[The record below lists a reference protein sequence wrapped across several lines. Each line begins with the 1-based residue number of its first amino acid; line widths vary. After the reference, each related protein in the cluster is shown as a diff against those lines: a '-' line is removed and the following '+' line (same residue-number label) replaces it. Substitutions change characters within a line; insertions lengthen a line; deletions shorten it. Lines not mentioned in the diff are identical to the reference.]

1 MVNLKLTI
9 AKTLISGFFLISMA
23 ACKKDVAVGNNYKAA
38 VEVTTTLIAE
48 GDVQQ
53 FLSFNGV
60 TVYQRKENIRS
71 NVTGYISRMNF
82 KIGDKIGTG
91 QSFATVRTKEQDAL
105 KAAVKIDSSLRK
117 FINPIGIRSNASGV
131 ISVLNITDNDYVVE
145 GDILA
150 IVVQPSS
157 LVIQVNVP
165 YEYNNVVQIGSDC
178 EIILQNGEK
187 MTAKITGS
195 LPSIDALAQSQVYL
209 IALPQGNLPENLN
222 VQVRILYKE
231 AKNTMT
237 IPKKALQTNE
247 LLTEYWIFKV
257 EKDSI
262 AVKQNVTPLLEN
274 DSIIQI
280 SGSGIKL
287 NDRIVL
293 EGGYQMQ
300 DSTIISIRRK

>member
-1 MVNLKLTI
+1 MTI
-9 AKTLISGFFLISMA
+9 TKTISGGFLMLSLA
-23 ACKKDVAVGNNYKAA
+23 SCKKDVLAENKHKAA
-38 VEVTTTLIAE
+38 VEVTTTLITN

-53 FLSFNGV
+53 FLTFNGV

-82 KIGDKIGTG
+82 KIGDKIKTG

-131 ISVLNITDNDYVVE
+131 ISVLNSTNNDYVAE

-150 IVVQPSS
+150 TVVQPSS
-157 LVIQVNVP
+157 LVVQVNVP
-165 YEYNNVVQIGSDC
+165 FEYSNVVKIGTDC

-187 MTAKITGS
+187 ITAKITGS
-195 LPSIDALAQSQVYL
+195 LPSIDAVAQSQVYL
-209 IALPQGNLPENLN
+209 ISLPLENLPENLN
-222 VQVRILYKE
+222 VQIRIIYKE
-231 AKNTMT
+231 AKNAMT

-262 AVKQNVTPLLEN
+262 AVKQNVTALLEN

-280 SGSGIKL
+280 SGTGIRL

>member
-1 MVNLKLTI
+1 MTI
-9 AKTLISGFFLISMA
+9 AKTILGGFLMLYLAS
-23 ACKKDVAVGNNYKAA
+23 CKKDVLAENKHKAA
-38 VEVTTTLIAE
+38 VEVTTTLITN

-53 FLSFNGV
+53 FLTFNGV

-82 KIGDKIGTG
+82 KIGDKIGSGHT
-91 QSFATVRTKEQDAL
+91 FATVRTKEQDAL

-131 ISVLNITDNDYVVE
+131 ISVLNITNNDYVAE

-150 IVVQPSS
+150 TVVQPSS
-157 LVIQVNVP
+157 LVVQVNVP
-165 YEYNNVVQIGSDC
+165 FEYNNVVKIGSDC

-187 MTAKITGS
+187 ITAKITGS
-195 LPSIDALAQSQVYL
+195 LPSIDAVAQSQVYL
-209 IALPQGNLPENLN
+209 ISLPKENLPENLN
-222 VQVRILYKE
+222 VQIRIIYKE
-231 AKNTMT
+231 AKNAMT

-257 EKDSI
+257 QKDSI
-262 AVKQNVTPLLEN
+262 AVKQNVLPLLEN

-280 SGSGIKL
+280 SGSGIRL

>member
-1 MVNLKLTI
+1 MLILT
-9 AKTLISGFFLISMA
+9 S
-23 ACKKDVAVGNNYKAA
+23 CKKEATATKDTKAA
-38 VEVTTTLIAE
+38 VEVTTTFVTQA
-48 GDVQQ
+48 DVEQY
-53 FLSFNGV
+53 LTFNGV
-60 TVYQRKENIRS
+60 SVYQRKENIRS

-82 KIGDKIGTG
+82 KIGDKIDIG

-131 ISVLNITDNDYVVE
+131 ISILNVTDNDYVAE

-150 IVVQPSS
+150 TVVQPSS

-165 YEYNNVVQIGSDC
+165 FEYNNVVKIGSIC
-178 EIILQNGEK
+178 EIILQNGEII
-187 MTAKITGS
+187 TAKISGS
-195 LPSIDALAQSQVYL
+195 LPSIDPVAQSQVYL
-209 IALPQGNLPENLN
+209 ISLPQGHLPENLN
-222 VQVRILYKE
+222 VQVRVLYKE
-231 AKNTMT
+231 AKNAMT

-257 EKDSI
+257 EKDSM
-262 AVKQNVTPLLEN
+262 ALKQYVTPLLEN
-274 DSIIQI
+274 DSIVQI

-287 NDRIVL
+287 NERIVL

>member
-1 MVNLKLTI
+1 MVNLKMTI
-9 AKTLISGFFLISMA
+9 AKTLLSGFLLLSMSS
-23 ACKKDVAVGNNYKAA
+23 CKKDATAENNHKAA
-38 VEVTTTLIAE
+38 VEVTTTLITN
-48 GDVQQ
+48 GDVQE

-117 FINPIGIRSNASGV
+117 FINPIGIRSNVSGV
-131 ISVLNITDNDYVVE
+131 ISVLSITDNDYVAE

-150 IVVQPSS
+150 TVVQPSS

-165 YEYNNVVQIGSDC
+165 FKYNNVVQIGSDC

-187 MTAKITGS
+187 ITAKITCS
-195 LPSIDALAQSQVYL
+195 LPSIDAVAQSQIYL
-209 IALPQGNLPENLN
+209 ISLPQGNLPENLN
-222 VQVRILYKE
+222 VQVRIIYKE
-231 AKNTMT
+231 AKNAMT
-237 IPKKALQTNE
+237 VPKKALQTNE

-262 AVKQNVTPLLEN
+262 AVKQNVIPLLEN
-274 DSIIQI
+274 DSIVQI

-287 NDRIVL
+287 SDRIVL

>member
-1 MVNLKLTI
+1 MVNFKMTI
-9 AKTLISGFFLISMA
+9 AKTLLSGSLLLSMA
-23 ACKKDVAVGNNYKAA
+23 SCKKEVALENSHKAA
-38 VEVTTTLIAE
+38 VEVSTTVIAE
-48 GDVQQ
+48 GDVKQY
-53 FLSFNGV
+53 LTFNGV
-60 TVYQRKENIRS
+60 AVYQRKENIRS

-82 KIGDKIGTG
+82 KIGEKIGTA

-131 ISVLNITDNDYVVE
+131 ISVLNITENDYVAE

-150 IVVQPSS
+150 TVVQPSS
-157 LVIQVNVP
+157 LVVQVNVP
-165 YEYNNVVQIGSDC
+165 YEYNKVVQIGSDC
-178 EIILQNGEK
+178 EIMLQNGEK
-187 MTAKITGS
+187 ITSRITGS
-195 LPSIDALAQSQVYL
+195 LPSIDAVAQSQIY
-209 IALPQGNLPENLN
+209 IISLPQANLPENLN

-231 AKNTMT
+231 AKNAMT

-247 LLTEYWIFKV
+247 LLTEFWIFKI

-262 AVKQNVTPLLEN
+262 AVKQNVIPLLEN
-274 DSIIQI
+274 DTTVQI
-280 SGSGIKL
+280 SGNGIKL
-287 NDRIVL
+287 NDLIVL